1 MTEAMVILRQPR
13 IPTQMKTT
21 TNSTQDAKKPNRL
34 PLRKLFYEDCETFS
48 CSSSEANDIHSLEP
62 GTYCVWTPK
71 KEEGSPGSCKKSSS
85 TGSNSKRW
93 KFKNFI
99 HQSNC
104 DGKDTFVFL
113 MPNNKKSG
121 LHHQRLGSDDQDGNH
136 NKQGTKKRK
145 EAKRAEGGLCQFQE
159 HYYVRSKEGDKR
171 RSYLPYRP
179 DLVGFLSNVNGVGR
193 NLHPF

>member
-1 MTEAMVILRQPR
+1 
-13 IPTQMKTT
+13 
-21 TNSTQDAKKPNRL
+21 
-34 PLRKLFYEDCETFS
+34 
-48 CSSSEANDIHSLEP
+48 
-62 GTYCVWTPK
+62 
-71 KEEGSPGSCKKSSS
+71 
-85 TGSNSKRW
+85 
-93 KFKNFI
+93 
-99 HQSNC
+99 
-104 DGKDTFVFL
+104 VFL

-145 EAKRAEGGLCQFQE
+145 EAKGAGGGLFQFQE

-171 RSYLPYRP
+171 RSYLPSRP